1 MKYIRSTD
9 GRWPVAVLCRV
20 MQVSEAG
27 YYKYLKRPAGIDRHA
42 PLLATIYEILKEDPE
57 NANYGVKR
65 IFPALKINRG
75 YGGGSYSTVL
85 RICPRVIKQPLTQAL
100 NLPKTPEEL
109 PKNSRKL

>member
-42 PLLATIYEILKEDPE
+42 PLLATIYEILKENPE

-75 YGGGSYSTVL
+75 YGGG
-85 RICPRVIKQPLTQAL
+85 RIRPCSGYAQ
-100 NLPKTPEEL
+100 EL
-109 PKNSRKL
+109 SSNPSHRH